1 MYLIKNK
8 VMIMFGC
15 VNMQTFVWGF
25 FVWVF
30 VSQHVSLRKSAPV
43 IVVKVLF
50 YENINQEHNLGIPDC
65 VLGPFTYVCR
75 RICIWGILFCLCS

>member
-8 VMIMFGC
+8 VMIMFSY

-43 IVVKVLF
+43 IVVKFLLF
-50 YENINQEHNLGIPDC
+50 SAFSINFLMKTLIKS
-65 VLGPFTYVCR
+65 
-75 RICIWGILFCLCS
+75 II